1 MKVVNNI
8 IHSIVKPVTHICNS
22 SLVSGVFPDKMKIAK
37 IIPLFKS
44 GIKTEFNNYRP
55 ISLLPQ
61 LSKILEK
68 LYNNRLSKFVTN
80 SNVLNS
86 CQYGFREGFSTSHA
100 LVELMSK
107 ITNSLNKIKHSIG
120 VFIDLRKAF
129 DTVDGQL
136 LCKTFGM
143 LWNQGHCS
151 RLDYKLSL
159 EKNAIYLFW

>member
-1 MKVVNNI
+1 MFLSPADENEVLGVVHSCKSKTSIDSDGLNMKFVKNI
-8 IHSIVKPVTHICNS
+8 IHTIVKIHIFNS

-80 SNVLNS
+80 SNILNS

-100 LVELMSK
+100 L
-107 ITNSLNKIKHSIG
+107 LN
-120 VFIDLRKAF
+120 
-129 DTVDGQL
+129 
-136 LCKTFGM
+136 
-143 LWNQGHCS
+143 
-151 RLDYKLSL
+151 
-159 EKNAIYLFW
+159 